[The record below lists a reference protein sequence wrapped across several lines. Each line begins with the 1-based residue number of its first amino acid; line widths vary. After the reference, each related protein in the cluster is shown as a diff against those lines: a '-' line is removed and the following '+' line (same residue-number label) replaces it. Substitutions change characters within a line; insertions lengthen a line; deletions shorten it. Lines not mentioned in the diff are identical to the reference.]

1 MSKEE
6 ELRALQEKR
15 KQLDA
20 RIRDAQNALRREERK
35 ARNHALMVA
44 GGLVMSHAP
53 DGDWKRIDWDA
64 LAAWIDRSSNEIS
77 GCSADALPTAEAA
90 ERLRRW
96 ERAKRTEETTA
107 KVTQMDAN
115 DDGEAAPDDG
125 NDGDGI
131 LVIR

>member
-1 MSKEE
+1 MGDDCQMSKEE

-53 DGDWKRIDWDA
+53 NGDWKRIDWDA

-90 ERLRRW
+90 ARLRDW
-96 ERAKRTEETTA
+96 ERSNRTGKADAKA
-107 KVTQMDAN
+107 AQVDAN
-115 DDGEAAPDDG
+115 GNGMDDGAPEMD
-125 NDGDGI
+125 
-131 LVIR
+131 